1 MPTMS
6 VEIEL
11 KFRIPP
17 TRLAALQRAVAS
29 RSAVLQPLAAVYV
42 DTVGQH
48 LAQART
54 ALRLRREGPQ
64 WVQTL
69 KAEGATPMQRFEHN
83 VVLPDLP
90 ADAPAG
96 SRPAI
101 DVRRHDGSAAGAALQ
116 RLLASAGHPPLVER
130 FATDVQRTRRVL
142 RRGAALIELA
152 LDQGHIRA
160 AGRQVVVCEIEFELL
175 QGEPQALLDEAAHWV
190 QRFGLVLDV
199 RSKSERGHLLA
210 AGLPCSPPA
219 QARPLHLPAKAALAD
234 ALAALLA
241 NPLGQVLAN
250 ASQLADVAAVAAV
263 ADVAGVAGV
272 AGVADVADVADVA
285 SQGAAGARSIGP
297 EHLHELRVGLRRLR
311 SVLGAYGD
319 LLPGLDPALAP
330 ALAALFQQLG
340 PARDA
345 DAMAGWLAPALRHAA
360 APLQALPA
368 LPSSAAGVDIGA
380 LLSAAATQQ
389 LWLALLGLCQPA
401 LAGAPATPKPARRL
415 RDALRPA
422 LHTLQRQVRRDAA
435 AFATLDQP
443 ARHRL
448 RRRIKRLRYLLA
460 LTSTL
465 WPAAAV
471 ARWQRRLQQA
481 QGPLGALQD
490 ALVAQ
495 AAWQAAT
502 ALDGRAWFAVGWL
515 AARRQTLEQPC
526 QHALQRLVAA
536 PRLWRKA

>member
-250 ASQLADVAAVAAV
+250 ASQLADVA
-263 ADVAGVAGV
+263 DVAG
-272 AGVADVADVADVA
+272 VADVA

-319 LLPGLDPALAP
+319 LLPGLNPALAP

-368 LPSSAAGVDIGA
+368 LPSGAAAGVDIGA
-380 LLSAAATQQ
+380 LLSAVATQQ

-495 AAWQAAT
+495 AAWQAAS

-515 AARRQTLEQPC
+515 AAHRQTLEQPC
-526 QHALQRLVAA
+526 QHALQRLAA
-536 PRLWRKA
+536 TPRLWRKA